1 MDNAEHLPAQQDN
14 NKKIGLVQRSKELID
29 SAVSSLKGQDVN
41 ALVEEYTQ
49 EVTLVLEGMSSD
61 LNALSQKNDQLAAN
75 QTILDENARAK
86 AKETAD
92 ALNTLQK
99 RVEALEK
106 KLADKR
112 PKGTVTSVLKQVTW
126 IAVILAAAWVITSVL
141 RTFGG

>member
-1 MDNAEHLPAQQDN
+1 MDYPEQLPAQQDN

-61 LNALSQKNDQLAAN
+61 FDALSEKNEQLAAQQTISEEKAREMAEALNAL
-75 QTILDENARAK
+75 
-86 AKETAD
+86 
-92 ALNTLQK
+92 QK
-99 RVEALEK
+99 RIEALEK
-106 KLADKR
+106 KSADKR

-126 IAVILAAAWVITSVL
+126 IAVILAAAWVITAVL
-141 RTFGG
+141 RTFGGR

>member
-1 MDNAEHLPAQQDN
+1 MDHPEQLPAQQEN

-61 LNALSQKNDQLAAN
+61 LNALSEKNEQLAAL
-75 QTILDENARAK
+75 QTISEEKAR
-86 AKETAD
+86 ETAE
-92 ALNTLQK
+92 ALNALQK
-99 RVEALEK
+99 RIDALEK
-106 KLADKR
+106 KSADKR
-112 PKGTVTSVLKQVTW
+112 QRGTVTGVLKQVTW
-126 IAVILAAAWVITSVL
+126 IAAILAAAWVITAVL